1 VSRCTLVLG
10 SCEAVLRD
18 LPDCSVD
25 AVVTDPPAGIGF
37 MGRAWDSDKG
47 GRDQWIAWLAGI
59 MRECLR
65 VLRPGGHALVW
76 ALPRTSHWTATAVE
90 DAGFEI
96 RDVHHHIVSR
106 TEEGRA
112 FLRSLDAEQRRLFM
126 KLLNASG
133 EASVLHHIF
142 GTGFPK
148 SLDVAKAGATRW
160 KGHGTALKPAV
171 EHWILARKPLEGT
184 YAENVLKHGTGALNI
199 EGCRIGTSKDVPAS
213 ASRNRPAGR
222 EQWRMGDVAGGGS
235 DPNLGRWP
243 AHLSLDEEAA
253 RLLDEQGGER
263 KSGQCSREYKLAD
276 RVDQASKGD
285 ERNRVMQDREASTG
299 GASRFFYIAKP
310 PRREKDA
317 GLEHLPASTG
327 GEATG
332 RNDGAAGTRNPRAGA
347 GRTGGARNTHP
358 TVKAVALMRWL
369 VRLITPPGGLVLDPF
384 AGSGT
389 TGIACAEEGMRFVGV
404 EQDEKHHEIARLRL
418 RKAYGAVATELPAQG
433 ALAAVLTA
441 QPRAS

>member
-10 SCEAVLRD
+10 SCESVLRD

-25 AVVTDPPAGIGF
+25 AVVTDPPAGISF

-96 RDVHHHIVSR
+96 RDVHHHI
-106 TEEGRA
+106 
-112 FLRSLDAEQRRLFM
+112 
-126 KLLNASG
+126 
-133 EASVLHHIF
+133 F

-148 SLDVAKAGATRW
+148 SLDVAKAGAARW

-171 EHWILARKPLEGT
+171 EHWILARRPLEGT
-184 YAENVLKHGTGALNI
+184 YAANVLKHGTGALNVDA
-199 EGCRIGTSKDVPAS
+199 CRIGTGDGGDRAGEAS
-213 ASRNRPAGR
+213 AARRYAHDGPRDFHPTPGPR
-222 EQWRMGDVAGGGS
+222 GG
-235 DPNLGRWP
+235 NARGRWP
-243 AHLSLDEEAA
+243 AHLSLDEDAA
-253 RLLDEQGGER
+253 ALLDEQSGER
-263 KSGQCSREYKLAD
+263 KSGRCSREYKLAD
-276 RVDQASKGD
+276 RVDQPSKGN

-317 GLEHLPASTG
+317 GLEDLPASTG

-332 RNDGAAGTRNPRAGA
+332 RTDGAAGTRNPRAGA

>member
-18 LPDCSVD
+18 LPACSVD

-96 RDVHHHIVSR
+96 RDVHHHI
-106 TEEGRA
+106 
-112 FLRSLDAEQRRLFM
+112 
-126 KLLNASG
+126 
-133 EASVLHHIF
+133 F
-142 GTGFPK
+142 GQGMPK
-148 SLDVAKAGATRW
+148 SLDMERQFDMHFCTRAGRHIDKTLPRGAKSRPGDHLCPPSNRRW
-160 KGHGTALKPAV
+160 LGRNMRTALKPAV
-171 EHWILARKPLEGT
+171 EHWILARRPLEGT
-184 YAENVLKHGTGALNI
+184 YAANVLKHGTGALNVDA
-199 EGCRIGTSKDVPAS
+199 CRIGHDEKIEW
-213 ASRNRPAGR
+213 RAGR
-222 EQWRMGDVAGGGS
+222 KSSGGIMNATDEARDPFEQHQ
-235 DPNLGRWP
+235 LGRWP
-243 AHLSLDEEAA
+243 AHLSLDEDAA
-253 RLLDEQGGER
+253 RLLDEQSGER
-263 KSGQCSREYKLAD
+263 KSGEYPANRKGIGFKDGAYGTQNSGTTGD
-276 RVDQASKGD
+276 R
-285 ERNRVMQDREASTG
+285 RVANAG
-299 GASRFFYIAKP
+299 GASRFFYVAKGS
-310 PRREKDA
+310 RREKDA
-317 GLEHLPASTG
+317 GLEDLPAATG

-332 RNDGAAGTRNPRAGA
+332 RTDGAAGTRNPRAGA